1 MESALRCYQKCI
13 ECEESEQEAAPHYRA
28 AAECVK
34 ESDMD
39 EYLKYTQK
47 AIDQYSLSSRISTAA
62 TMAKDC
68 AVLMEENYNY
78 EHAIVMYTKAA
89 QLYGM
94 DN

>member
-1 MESALRCYQKCI
+1 MESALRCYIECI
-13 ECEESEQEAAPHYRA
+13 KCEESEQDAAPHYRA
-28 AAECVK
+28 CAECVK
-34 ESDMD
+34 DSDMD

-47 AIDQYSLSSRISTAA
+47 AIDQYSLAGRISTGA

-68 AVLMEENYNY
+68 ATMMEENYNY
-78 EHAIVMYTKAA
+78 EQAIVMYQKAA